1 VLHLLRGTP
10 YVYQGEELGMTNAY
24 FTELAD
30 YRDIES
36 VNWAKGAIA
45 AGLTMPE
52 VLHSLA
58 VKSRDNARTPV
69 QWDAS
74 PQAGFTTGTPWL
86 PVNANHVEINAEA
99 ARKDPE
105 SVFHHYRKLITLRHT
120 VPVVVHGDYRLLLP
134 DDEQVFAYE
143 RRLDGTTLTVLA
155 NLSGSPALVPPV
167 VGDVVLS
174 THGRTAPPSELAA
187 WESLAVLSG
196 A

>member
-1 VLHLLRGTP
+1 
-10 YVYQGEELGMTNAY
+10 
-24 FTELAD
+24 
-30 YRDIES
+30 
-36 VNWAKGAIA
+36 
-45 AGLTMPE
+45 
-52 VLHSLA
+52 
-58 VKSRDNARTPV
+58 V

-155 NLSGSPALVPPV
+155 NFSGSPAAVPPV
-167 VGDVVLS
+167 LGDVVLS
-174 THGRTAPPSELAA
+174 THGRAAPPSELAA